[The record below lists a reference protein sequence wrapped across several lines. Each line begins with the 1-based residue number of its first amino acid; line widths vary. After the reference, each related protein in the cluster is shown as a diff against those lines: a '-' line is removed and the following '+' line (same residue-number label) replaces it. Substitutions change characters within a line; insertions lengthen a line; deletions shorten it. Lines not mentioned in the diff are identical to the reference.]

1 MKLLLPR
8 PQIIFP
14 YSWDFILF
22 LWSAGS
28 LRDKKRDA
36 STTKIPKVKFILR
49 FRAVS
54 KIWKYFK
61 TFWTIKLFQLF
72 ANRSIRITNLPSYH
86 TQIKNK
92 NNILGVNPHS
102 CGALQV
108 NMTSLLKKNLTYHI
122 EGLCMV
128 HIVITYSYHGKGN
141 IESSSIGSL
150 GSRKITPWRTW
161 ET

>member
-22 LWSAGS
+22 LWSIGGVLPFTEIESSRPFELLSCFNYS
-28 LRDKKRDA
+28 LI
-36 STTKIPKVKFILR
+36 SH
-49 FRAVS
+49 
-54 KIWKYFK
+54 
-61 TFWTIKLFQLF
+61 Q
-72 ANRSIRITNLPSYH
+72 SIRITNLPSYH

-92 NNILGVNPHS
+92 NNILGVDPHS

-128 HIVITYSYHGKGN
+128 HIIITYSYHGKDN
-141 IESSSIGSL
+141 IESLSISSL
-150 GSRKITPWRTW
+150 GSRKITTLENMRNLDEP
-161 ET
+161 